1 MASDHEL
8 EIKIKLTA
16 ELEAAQG
23 QAPGLSERA
32 DAALQKVTELQA
44 KLDKLEK
51 ALRDLSE
58 EFYRNNFSSSQDFQ
72 KFSRFNSR
80 LKVPSY
86 STNPTVGEVGEVI
99 EVGGKLKICTVA
111 SLTAPTWTIVGTQS

>member
-1 MASDHEL
+1 MNPE
-8 EIKIKLTA
+8 
-16 ELEAAQG
+16 
-23 QAPGLSERA
+23 ER
-32 DAALQKVTELQA
+32 DR
-44 KLDKLEK
+44 LDKLEK